1 MIEDEDVLHVPF
13 WLKITIGVVG
23 MAAMMKLFY
32 MAELFNYF
40 LMIVCAPIAFISFF
54 YVAADGVYDAIVGFV
69 PRVTEDLRARVDAYE
84 ASKLQREM
92 ARANAYA
99 AAAAAHEAQSRSEN
113 SRFS

>member
-1 MIEDEDVLHVPF
+1 MSEEKDVLHVPF

-54 YVAADGVYDAIVGFV
+54 YVAADGVYDAIVGFI
-69 PRVTEDLRARVDAYE
+69 PRTIGDLQGRVEEYEKQKLAREVA
-84 ASKLQREM
+84 K
-92 ARANAYA
+92 ANAYA
-99 AAAAAHEAQSRSEN
+99 AAAATHEAAKSEA
-113 SRFS
+113 R